1 MSGVQDLRWQVRA
14 AFILLGGAVRGALQY
29 RADIAFTMI
38 AGALYNGAGFATIW
52 VVLDRFE
59 VIAGWDIADMALLYG
74 MRLVAHGLWLVPFNQ
89 LDWFS
94 EYVREGSFDRYL
106 VRPASPLLQVLTT
119 RIQFSPFGDLLSGLV
134 VLGFAMSV
142 VDVDW
147 SPLTVAYLV
156 FALIGGALIEG
167 GIQLALS
174 SIAFRTLKADQV
186 KLTVDSVFN
195 LFGNYPARIFGTAG
209 QLMLSVI
216 PVVFVAYLPASALLG
231 RADTVGLPAAVAW
244 LSPLAGV
251 VVAAAS
257 YRVWRRMLLGYQ
269 SSGT

>member
-1 MSGVQDLRWQVRA
+1 MSGVRWQLRA

-29 RADIAFTMI
+29 RADIVFTMI
-38 AGALYNGAGFATIW
+38 AGALYNGAGFATVW

-59 VIAGWDIADMALLYG
+59 VIAGWNIGDMALLYG

-94 EYVREGSFDRYL
+94 EHVREGSFDRYL
-106 VRPASPLLQVLTT
+106 VRPASPLLQLLTT
-119 RIQFSPFGDLLSGLV
+119 RIQFSPFGDLISGLV
-134 VLGFAMSV
+134 VLGVAMSHV
-142 VDVDW
+142 TVDW
-147 SPLTVAYLV
+147 GPLTVAYLV

-209 QLMLSVI
+209 QLVLSVI
-216 PVVFVAYLPASALLG
+216 PVVFVAYLPASVLLG
-231 RADTVGLPAAVAW
+231 RVETTGVPAVVAW
-244 LSPLAGV
+244 LSPLAGL
-251 VVAAAS
+251 VVAAFS
-257 YRVWRRMLLGYQ
+257 HEVWRRMLRGYQ